1 MSRLKGKRQVVV
13 TREPS
18 GREVSFVVEATDGS
32 ITLDQV
38 SAGGSE
44 GYRGHFTAQE
54 AADLGAALLMAAGSV
69 NYR

>member
-1 MSRLKGKRQVVV
+1 MIGKRQVVS

-18 GREVSFVVEATDGS
+18 GREVVFTVEPKDGS
-32 ITLDQV
+32 IILEQSV
-38 SAGGSE
+38 AGQPE

-54 AADLGAALLMAAGSV
+54 AAELGAALLMAAGSI